1 MTAPWRMKSLAL
13 AGRIIAENGG
23 EIYRAEDTIIRMAQ
37 ALGLSEADAFCVPS
51 GLFISFTDENGERQ
65 TSVNRIYAKGIH
77 LSRVDAVNELSRRL
91 SAGELPAEALLTE
104 LKKAAVLDS
113 EPPFWRVPAV
123 SFFVAVGFSLMFD
136 GGMWD
141 MLVSG
146 LCAALTPL
154 VPRLLTRGRDDTV
167 VVLLMGSF
175 LSTAIPLLFNRWT
188 GAGLPEAMIT
198 GALMPLVPGLSMT
211 NAVQDVIR
219 GDMISGMAHAA
230 RAMLAAAL
238 IAGGAL
244 MATHMMNLLGG
255 VL

>member
-13 AGRIIAENGG
+13 SGRIIAENGG

-37 ALGLSEADAFCVPS
+37 ALGLSETDAFCVPS
-51 GLFISFTDENGERQ
+51 GLFISFTDEDGERQ
-65 TSVNRIYAKGIH
+65 TSVNRIYARSVH
-77 LSRVDAVNELSRRL
+77 LSRVDAVNEISRRL
-91 SAGELPAEALLTE
+91 TAGELPAEALLCE
-104 LKKAAVLDS
+104 LEKAALLGSD
-113 EPPFWRVPAV
+113 PPVWRDPAM
-123 SFFVAVGFSLMFD
+123 SFFVAVGFSMMFA
-136 GGMWD
+136 GSVWD

-167 VVLLMGSF
+167 VMLLVGSF

-188 GAGLPEAMIT
+188 GLGLPEAMIA

-219 GDMISGMAHAA
+219 GDMLSGMAHAA
-230 RAMLAAAL
+230 RAILAAAL